1 MIVKVEL
8 ESRRCL
14 AELDGIQPPDY
25 MARQALL
32 VASACTLLV
41 ASAAGAAL
49 RAPRARGT
57 RLGGRTCMSS
67 ATESSKVAGLV
78 HMLEASKAVPSGFL
92 EVVKGLH
99 GQYSSCAAMAELEP
113 KLADEY
119 LATYIKLAIDQVQ
132 KPYAFP
138 PFHQSVRTPFDF
150 YEFGKRFFA
159 PMVDMSKSIVVGEE
173 IIEQVIRQLAAG
185 DNVVLF
191 ANHQIEPDPTVLSLL
206 LDSKYPTLVPNMISV
221 AGDRV
226 TTDPM
231 AAPMS
236 MGRNLLCIFSKRHI
250 ENPPEQTEQ
259 KKLHNQRAMRVLGEL
274 LAEGGKCVWI
284 APSGGRDRPT
294 ADSAGKVVPAAFD
307 PKNIDMFRL
316 LGMQAQKASGRVTHY
331 YPLAMYT
338 YPITPPPDQIGGQVG
353 EVSASGPAAM
363 PCRAGGE
370 AKPCTP
376 LASTDTCGVA
386 PALHTFPR
394 PYCGAQA
401 RVLRRKGVGIAFGA
415 EVDMAQADGLPKSER
430 RETLAAAIFSE
441 MSSHYDK
448 LIEQLEGGA

>member
-1 MIVKVEL
+1 MVAKMIPWL
-8 ESRRCL
+8 TS
-14 AELDGIQPPDY
+14 
-25 MARQALL
+25 ALL
-32 VASACTLLV
+32 ATTTVARSAV
-41 ASAAGAAL
+41 
-49 RAPRARGT
+49 RAPHG
-57 RLGGRTCMSS
+57 LGVAPRGRTCMSS

-78 HMLEASKAVPSGFL
+78 HMLEASKAAPRGFVD
-92 EVVKGLH
+92 VVKGLQ
-99 GQYSSCAAMAELEP
+99 GQYAACAELADLEP
-113 KLADEY
+113 KAADEY

-138 PFHQSVRTPFDF
+138 PFHESVRAPFDF

-159 PMVDMSKSIVVGEE
+159 PMVDLSRSAVLGEDMIKQVVN
-173 IIEQVIRQLAAG
+173 QLAAG

-206 LDSKYPTLVPNMISV
+206 LDADYPTLVPNMISV

-259 KKLHNQRAMRVLGEL
+259 KKQHNQRAMRVLGEL

-294 ADSAGKVVPAAFD
+294 ADSGGKVVPAPFD

-316 LGMQAQKASGRVTHY
+316 LGAQAAKASGRVTHY

-338 YPITPPPDQIGGQVG
+338 YPITPPPNEIGGQVG
-353 EVSASGPAAM
+353 E
-363 PCRAGGE
+363 
-370 AKPCTP
+370 
-376 LASTDTCGVA
+376 
-386 PALHTFPR
+386 
-394 PYCGAQA
+394 A
-401 RVLRRKGVGIAFGA
+401 RILRRKGVGIALGA
-415 EVDMAQADGLPKSER
+415 EVDMRQVDGLPKDER
-430 RETLAAAIFSE
+430 RTRLAASI
-441 MSSHYDK
+441 YDAMAANYAK
-448 LIEQLEGGA
+448 LLDRLE

>member
-1 MIVKVEL
+1 MVI
-8 ESRRCL
+8 SSCL
-14 AELDGIQPPDY
+14 ARVL
-25 MARQALL
+25 QALL
-32 VASACTLLV
+32 VLPAAL
-41 ASAAGAAL
+41 AAGGA
-49 RAPRARGT
+49 RGPPRARGT
-57 RLGGRTCMSS
+57 ADRSARACMSS

-78 HMLEASKAVPSGFL
+78 HMLEASNAAPRGFVD
-92 EVVKGLH
+92 VVKGLQ
-99 GQYSSCAAMAELEP
+99 GQYASCAAAAGLEP

-132 KPYAFP
+132 TPYAFP
-138 PFHQSVRTPFDF
+138 PFHQSVRAPFDF

-159 PMVDMSKSIVVGEE
+159 PMVDLSQSAVMGDAMLERVSA
-173 IIEQVIRQLAAG
+173 QLAAG

-206 LDSKYPTLVPNMISV
+206 LDGAYPSLVPNMISV

-250 ENPPEQTEQ
+250 EHPPEHTEA
-259 KKLHNQRAMRVLGEL
+259 KKLHNQRAMRVLAEL

-294 ADSAGKVVPAAFD
+294 AESAGRVVPAPFD

-316 LGMQAQKASGRVTHY
+316 LGMQAKKAAGRATHF

-353 EVSASGPAAM
+353 EVRRGARAARPA
-363 PCRAGGE
+363 RARRLP
-370 AKPCTP
+370 ARR
-376 LASTDTCGVA
+376 SRA
-386 PALHTFPR
+386 PAPLH
-394 PYCGAQA
+394 A
-401 RVLRRKGVGIAFGA
+401 RACPVRRRA
-415 EVDMAQADGLPKSER
+415 S
-430 RETLAAAIFSE
+430 
-441 MSSHYDK
+441 
-448 LIEQLEGGA
+448 